1 MSKVVESVSSL
12 RSSLVSLARDGVS
25 EAASQWTEDT
35 ATLSSAVLTF
45 ADSQKT
51 SVAAAGKTVSR
62 YVSQEMAVDVPTG
75 IKYSRTE

>member
-12 RSSLVSLARDGVS
+12 QSSLVSLARDGAC

-35 ATLSSAVLTF
+35 TTLSSAVLTF

-51 SVAAAGKTVSR
+51 SVAAAAETVSR
-62 YVSQEMAVDVPTG
+62 YVSQEMTVDVPTG
-75 IKYSRTE
+75 V